1 MNKLL
6 ITVLLSML
14 FSCKGTNTALQSD
27 NLQNKVEESV
37 NIYRFNISFIS
48 IGSGI
53 DAKAKQQFLF
63 FINVFET
70 QNNIRI
76 EMEKGNWGREGEID
90 YCLKLA
96 QLNANEQTKL
106 ISDIKELLK
115 NSKLVRYTENT
126 ICNNKRN

>member
-1 MNKLL
+1 MKNSK
-6 ITVLLSML
+6 
-14 FSCKGTNTALQSD
+14 N
-27 NLQNKVEESV
+27 
-37 NIYRFNISFIS
+37 Y
-48 IGSGI
+48 
-53 DAKAKQQFLF
+53 
-63 FINVFET
+63 
-70 QNNIRI
+70 
-76 EMEKGNWGREGEID
+76 EID